1 MTTIANSWTEFRNRV
16 YKKDKLPYQQ
26 ERQVYLAF
34 LAGISVAREHLTKL
48 SELPED
54 KAVLELERFDAELRK
69 TVDVMVLAEG
79 TN

>member
-1 MTTIANSWTEFRNRV
+1 M
-16 YKKDKLPYQQ
+16 
-26 ERQVYLAF
+26 AF
-34 LAGISVAREHLTKL
+34 LAGISVAREHLKKL